1 MDIDVAGRSNRDLI
15 REKLVIENRFEA
27 RPSGCTTL
35 LLVVFSEYANAGAFS
50 SPESSGSIQ
59 RLPS

>member
-1 MDIDVAGRSNRDLI
+1 MDFDVAERGNRDLNGE
-15 REKLVIENRFEA
+15 RFAIENRFEA

-35 LLVVFSEYANAGAFS
+35 LLVVNFEYTNARTFDIPENS
-50 SPESSGSIQ
+50 SFIQ